1 MTKPTRRQPEGNP
14 SPALA
19 PSTPLEAPAGR
30 TGETTATEREAACL
44 AQLRQGELPFGWL
57 AARAVEWGVTSQ
69 QASKDLAEARRLFE
83 ASRTPEAAQ
92 RLAHELTQQAHEL
105 LPEIERISREPIE
118 TDDPRLLVAKLRER
132 EARAKGLR
140 ELAALKLKTAAS
152 YIAIYRKP
160 PEPPPGG
167 PPAPPPLTKEAL
179 GAGGT

>member
-1 MTKPTRRQPEGNP
+1 MAGEGCGETVGLTSGDGGATVSRP
-14 SPALA
+14 SPEERQALYLA
-19 PSTPLEAPAGR
+19 LLR
-30 TGETTATEREAACL
+30 RGEV
-44 AQLRQGELPFGWL
+44 PFGWAAERAREWGL
-57 AARAVEWGVTSQ
+57 TKGQVGDELARAR
-69 QASKDLAEARRLFE
+69 AEHE

-140 ELAALKLKTAAS
+140 ELANLKIKTAAS

-167 PPAPPPLTKEAL
+167 APPPPPLTKEAL